1 MRYNYHSFYNRVKQC
16 MEQWFD
22 SHPDDFEHLVQYL
35 WVHEIDGELDIA
47 ICDTNSPTEGMT
59 EISQYWYADEE
70 TLDYIVNEDA
80 VHALTREWCFE
91 PTAEKSRNY
100 SMPEIVTEDSL
111 TELCERFRD
120 IIAEGDMRGAPE
132 INVRYAIRDSMFHVA
147 KFGDYFFFNDI
158 MYVFNKD
165 KMWAPYHDEFVAK
178 AFFGEKHKKRGY
190 VHAVAFCGIQ
200 TPFTDDKGDAVFTG
214 DICKCYDT
222 IYRVV
227 CASKYEGYGFKRDNC
242 MTLLKDYPEPLHR
255 VGTIFYELSLED
267 PMKNTWE
274 HSSDICSMWGQA
286 EDIDKKLAKARIT
299 PSFME
304 GNLTYFVISH
314 INEEYN
320 WRLIFD
326 RSRAVPLK
334 KK

>member
-1 MRYNYHSFYNRVKQC
+1 
-16 MEQWFD
+16 
-22 SHPDDFEHLVQYL
+22 
-35 WVHEIDGELDIA
+35 
-47 ICDTNSPTEGMT
+47 
-59 EISQYWYADEE
+59 
-70 TLDYIVNEDA
+70 
-80 VHALTREWCFE
+80 
-91 PTAEKSRNY
+91 
-100 SMPEIVTEDSL
+100 
-111 TELCERFRD
+111 
-120 IIAEGDMRGAPE
+120 
-132 INVRYAIRDSMFHVA
+132 
-147 KFGDYFFFNDI
+147 
-158 MYVFNKD
+158 
-165 KMWAPYHDEFVAK
+165 
-178 AFFGEKHKKRGY
+178 
-190 VHAVAFCGIQ
+190 
-200 TPFTDDKGDAVFTG
+200 
-214 DICKCYDT
+214 
-222 IYRVV
+222 
-227 CASKYEGYGFKRDNC
+227 

-304 GNLTYFVISH
+304 GDLTYFVISH

>member
-1 MRYNYHSFYNRVKQC
+1 

-178 AFFGEKHKKRGY
+178 AFFHCPE
-190 VHAVAFCGIQ
+190 
-200 TPFTDDKGDAVFTG
+200 
-214 DICKCYDT
+214 
-222 IYRVV
+222 
-227 CASKYEGYGFKRDNC
+227 
-242 MTLLKDYPEPLHR
+242 YPE
-255 VGTIFYELSLED
+255 T
-267 PMKNTWE
+267 
-274 HSSDICSMWGQA
+274 A
-286 EDIDKKLAKARIT
+286 
-299 PSFME
+299 
-304 GNLTYFVISH
+304 
-314 INEEYN
+314 
-320 WRLIFD
+320 
-326 RSRAVPLK
+326 
-334 KK
+334 